1 MDHRLLLKFN
11 DDELAHRY
19 DLGNNKVVLDSD
31 NYYYSGG
38 EDSGFDLYVAEDYI
52 FEWGETKL
60 VDYKISCEMLRSTND
75 GKTYLPTAYYLYPR
89 SSIYKSNLLMVNNVG
104 IIDKGYRG
112 NIKSPIKW
120 TGDNNTKWN
129 ETFVLKAGTRI
140 CQICSPDLTPFD
152 THVVNILSDSKRGD
166 GGFGST
172 GK

>member
-104 IIDKGYRG
+104 IIDKEGRSRAAVSEPRRASRIDG
-112 NIKSPIKW
+112 AA
-120 TGDNNTKWN
+120 
-129 ETFVLKAGTRI
+129 AGRRWAAVPPGAAERAAGG
-140 CQICSPDLTPFD
+140 CAEAG
-152 THVVNILSDSKRGD
+152 HGSDSD
-166 GGFGST
+166 
-172 GK
+172 